1 MLLHGL
7 RIIYGSGIRTGVLLK
22 LRVPYVEISISVGT
36 EYKIQYT
43 NKNIS
48 FQVST
53 KTNVARQKVA
63 HVLDTAIRPIHDLTQ
78 YLKKQNTVKCYLGT
92 FLPALSDG
100 DNHCQMRHNAQA
112 YSADQ
117 SAVQS
122 LLKKI
127 KEIEIEG
134 VVNSSSHTQLKA
146 LSSARNFFITEQ

>member
-22 LRVPYVEISISVGT
+22 LRVPYIEISISVGT

-63 HVLDTAIRPIHDLTQ
+63 HVLDTAIRPIHDLPQ

-92 FLPALSDG
+92 FG
-100 DNHCQMRHNAQA
+100 GHAQQTCECHPN
-112 YSADQ
+112 DC
-117 SAVQS
+117 
-122 LLKKI
+122 
-127 KEIEIEG
+127 
-134 VVNSSSHTQLKA
+134 
-146 LSSARNFFITEQ
+146 ARAANRNRKGYTCNVP